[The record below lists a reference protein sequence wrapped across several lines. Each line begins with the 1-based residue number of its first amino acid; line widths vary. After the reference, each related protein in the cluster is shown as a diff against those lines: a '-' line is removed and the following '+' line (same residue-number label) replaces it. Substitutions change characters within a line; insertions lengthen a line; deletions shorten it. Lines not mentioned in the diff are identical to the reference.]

1 MDSYRKK
8 RIVHYCNFCSYSTY
22 YTSHLRSHLCKHT
35 SDRPYKCV
43 MCEQGFSQKF
53 NLINHMKNHSG
64 PKDTLVISLQL

>member
-8 RIVHYCNFCSYSTY
+8 GIVHYWNFCSFSTY

-35 SDRPYKCV
+35 DDRPYKCV
-43 MCEQGFSQKF
+43 MCEKGFSQKF
-53 NLINHMKNHSG
+53 NHSG